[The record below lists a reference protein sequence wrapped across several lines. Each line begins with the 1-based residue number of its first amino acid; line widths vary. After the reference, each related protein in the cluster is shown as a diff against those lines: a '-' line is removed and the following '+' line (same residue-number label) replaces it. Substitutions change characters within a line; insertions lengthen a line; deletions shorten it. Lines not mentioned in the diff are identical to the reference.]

1 MAPLNP
7 APNQRLLWLH
17 TSGASRIP
25 QPASPS
31 FTVPSYAFSLWRDED
46 GIKNVPHLT
55 FYPHSR
61 YSPLQPSR
69 SAPSVPTRPEVSL
82 ENPLPPKMETKIRT
96 ELKQYY
102 HDRKRASHCRRIKYD
117 RRSELGISKLKG
129 AAVPPNAIHHSNV
142 TSSCNKPR
150 TFYWMAAAQ
159 RFGRC
164 PGFVF
169 GAVYKTWCRYH
180 KNNPPLDHEHF
191 FANLVQITE
200 TGPKSIHGIVTAHK
214 LLADQVATV
223 LTRMRQEIR
232 AGTPF
237 PHFLDKEVRRQQVLL
252 VLTGDDHELSAPISF
267 DSIRSESLSIAKE
280 ASSTV
285 GKPYNMIRVPFIVA
299 IKFILDLQEREN
311 AAVGSVNPAS
321 EIDWADT
328 YDREAAEYAD
338 SVLQSFAHD
347 TDAEQ
352 EWKFTTAEMR
362 LAVERIEERER
373 GEEPLPT
380 MDVDML
386 DPRWE

>member
-1 MAPLNP
+1 
-7 APNQRLLWLH
+7 
-17 TSGASRIP
+17 
-25 QPASPS
+25 
-31 FTVPSYAFSLWRDED
+31 
-46 GIKNVPHLT
+46 
-55 FYPHSR
+55 
-61 YSPLQPSR
+61 
-69 SAPSVPTRPEVSL
+69 
-82 ENPLPPKMETKIRT
+82 METKIRT

-142 TSSCNKPR
+142 TSSCNKPT

-223 LTRMRQEIR
+223 LTRMRQECENGAGQFPDQLLPQYHLLQLSR
-232 AGTPF
+232 AIIVIYDEFITPEF
-237 PHFLDKEVRRQQVLL
+237 VQEPHKEVRRQQVLL

-321 EIDWADT
+321 EINWADT